1 MVSFRGMIPL
11 HLRRQHRPVYREILA
26 HAFRAAWREKRY
38 WPLAIFASLLLSAGS
53 YDVLLNAVDAIGSQ
67 ATRFGASAVS
77 SLNLQSAM
85 AGTNSVFVWMA
96 GLQASIAVALVFLA
110 FVILSIISQGGLV
123 YALGAVKRGKRPTL
137 GEAFRV
143 GGGAFWPVAALNAV
157 ILSTLWILRFL
168 IAFPLYLAIEQ
179 TTPGTWFLYFLS
191 FLVFMALSFVVTLIH
206 IFALNA
212 MILQGAPVAVAIV
225 RGYETFKRHWVV
237 SVETALLLFI
247 VAVATTSTA
256 IVAFFFC
263 SVPLIAALI
272 AATAS
277 GSMAIFA
284 TVLGVGLALLLLAL
298 LSVASFLT
306 QLQYATWTFLYRRI
320 GEGGTL
326 PKIHRWVR
334 NLFGV
339 TAVPQR

>member
-1 MVSFRGMIPL
+1 MAPL
-11 HLRRQHRPVYREILA
+11 HIRRQHRPLYREILT

-53 YDVLLNAVDAIGSQ
+53 YDVLLNAVDAIGTQ
-67 ATRFGASAVS
+67 AMFFGASGSASFVS
-77 SLNLQSAM
+77 LQSAM
-85 AGTNSVFVWMA
+85 AGASGILGWMA
-96 GLQASIAVALVFLA
+96 GVQASLAVALIFLA
-110 FVILSIISQGGLV
+110 FIILSVISQGGLV
-123 YALGAVKRGKRPTL
+123 YALGAVRRGKRPTL

-157 ILSTLWILRFL
+157 VLSTLWILRFL
-168 IAFPLYLAIEQ
+168 ISFPLYLAIEH
-179 TTPGTWFLYFLS
+179 TTPGVWFLYFIS
-191 FLVFMALSFVVTLIH
+191 FLVFMALSFVVTLVH

-212 MILQGAPVAVAIV
+212 MILQGAPVAIAIV

-237 SVETALLLFI
+237 SIETALLLFV
-247 VAVATTSTA
+247 VAIATTATA
-256 IVAFFFC
+256 IVAFFFA
-263 SVPLIAALI
+263 SVPLVAALV

-277 GSMAIFA
+277 GSTAIFA
-284 TVLGVGLALLLLAL
+284 TVLGIGLALLLLAL

-320 GEGGTL
+320 GEGGAL

-334 NLFGV
+334 NLFGI